1 MSVKMGLHEGLMM
14 TEEHWWKISLR
25 LKLRQSSGDQF
36 QEFFSLVMEQL
47 HGDDFVRIRPHGRLG
62 DKGCDG
68 YLRSSGTVFQCY
80 GAVNGDK
87 NKVSYLTEKMR
98 TDFPKARKGCGDIMK
113 KWKMVHNLVDGLPI
127 ETVLTLDEME
137 ETNPEIKFGFIGLE
151 SFENYI
157 GALAIEKK
165 IQLLGPVATNQ
176 DAQNLQVEEL
186 KLLIDDL
193 VRAAED
199 PRNALNEIRPVPE
212 DKLQANKLPI
222 YWRCLI
228 SGGWRNAHIVS
239 SYFNAHHDPLRG
251 ELIANMF
258 HDRYEYLSSQEL
270 SSASIMDNLY
280 EYVTGI
286 GTVHPARQV
295 AAQALLAHL
304 FESCDI
310 FENISATETS

>member
-1 MSVKMGLHEGLMM
+1 MR
-14 TEEHWWKISLR
+14 R
-25 LKLRQSSGDQF
+25 LSP
-36 QEFFSLVMEQL
+36 VA
-47 HGDDFVRIRPHGRLG
+47 
-62 DKGCDG
+62 
-68 YLRSSGTVFQCY
+68 SGTVFQCY

-87 NKVSYLTEKMR
+87 NKVRYLTKKMR
-98 TDFPKARKGCGDIMK
+98 TDFANARKRLGADMK

-127 ETVLTLDEME
+127 ETVQILREMKE
-137 ETNPEIKFGFIGLE
+137 ADPEINFGFIGLE
-151 SFENYI
+151 SFEDYI
-157 GALAIEKK
+157 DTLATEKK

-186 KLLIDDL
+186 KLLIDSL
-193 VRAAED
+193 VRATED
-199 PRNALNEIRPVPE
+199 PSNASDEIRPVPE

-222 YWRCLI
+222 YWHRLI
-228 SGGWRNAHIVS
+228 SGGWKNVHIVS

-258 HDRYEYLSSQEL
+258 RERYEYLSSQGL
-270 SSASIMDNLY
+270 SSASIMDGLY

-286 GTVHPARQV
+286 GTVHPTRQV

-310 FENISATETS
+310 FENISETETS

>member
-14 TEEHWWKISLR
+14 TEEHWLKISLR

-36 QEFFSLVMEQL
+36 QQFFSLVMEQL
-47 HGDDFVRIRPHGRLG
+47 HGSDFVRIRPFGQLG

-87 NKVSYLTEKMR
+87 NKVRYLTKKMR
-98 TDFPKARKGCGDIMK
+98 TDFANARKRLGAIMK

-127 ETVLTLDEME
+127 ETVQILREME
-137 ETNPEIKFGFIGLE
+137 EADPEINFGFIGLE
-151 SFENYI
+151 SFEGYI
-157 GALAIEKK
+157 DTLATEKK

-193 VRAAED
+193 ARATED
-199 PRNALNEIRPVPE
+199 PSNASDEIRPVPE

-222 YWRCLI
+222 YWHHLI
-228 SGGWRNAHIVS
+228 SGGWKNVHIVS

-258 HDRYEYLSSQEL
+258 RGRYEYLSSQEL
-270 SSASIMDNLY
+270 SSASIMDGLY

-310 FENISATETS
+310 FENISETETS